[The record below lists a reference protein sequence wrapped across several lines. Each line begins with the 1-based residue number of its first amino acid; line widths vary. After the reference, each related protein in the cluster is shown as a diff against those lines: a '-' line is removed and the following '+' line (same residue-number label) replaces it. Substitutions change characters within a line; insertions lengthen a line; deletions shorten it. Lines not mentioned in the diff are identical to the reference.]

1 MYMYLHIYSH
11 TISSSIAHNNVQSK
25 VLFECII
32 LHSLQIHDELS
43 RLPLD
48 SVPVFLTVACFLVQ
62 EGADIKLRNNRG
74 QTAAQACP
82 ADKRDILI
90 NYINKS
96 K

>member
-1 MYMYLHIYSH
+1 MCVCVCVCVCVCAR
-11 TISSSIAHNNVQSK
+11 T
-25 VLFECII
+25 
-32 LHSLQIHDELS
+32 QIHDELS

-62 EGADIKLRNNRG
+62 EGADMSLRNHRG

-82 ADKRDILI
+82 RDKRDVLL

-96 K
+96 R